1 MNEAALRTL
10 VGEADLFRDLD
21 PITWD
26 AITQAATHCVI
37 PRATSLFTQ
46 GDEATNLFL
55 VVEGRLKVGLVTA
68 DGAPLAVRFME
79 PGDLV
84 GCAAVFRR
92 VPYPAT
98 ATAVVD
104 TIEMSWTTR
113 QIEVMIQSHPKMAAN
128 ALAIMGGRAEEFLRR
143 FREAATERV
152 EQRIARTLLRLR
164 RRSNADDRGQR
175 FTLRMS
181 RQDLAE
187 FSGATLYTVSRTLS
201 AWKREGIVEGGR
213 GRITISDARK
223 LIEVA
228 HTP

>member
-1 MNEAALRTL
+1 
-10 VGEADLFRDLD
+10 
-21 PITWD
+21 
-26 AITQAATHCVI
+26 VI

-84 GCAAVFRR
+84 GCTAVFRR

-104 TIEMSWTTR
+104 TIVMSWTTR
-113 QIEVMIQSHPKMAAN
+113 QIAVMIQSHPKMAAN
-128 ALAIMGGRAEEFLRR
+128 ALAIMGGRAEEFLQR

>member
-1 MNEAALRTL
+1 MTEAAMRML

-21 PITWD
+21 PIVRD
-26 AITQAATHCVI
+26 AITQAATRCVI
-37 PRATSLFTQ
+37 PRAASLFAQ

-55 VVEGRLKVGLVTA
+55 VLEGRLKVGLVSA
-68 DGAPLAVRFME
+68 DGAPLTVRFME

-104 TIEMSWTTR
+104 TVVMSWTVR
-113 QIEVMIQSHPKMAAN
+113 QIEAMIQSHPQMAVN
-128 ALAIMGGRAEEFLRR
+128 ALAIMGGRAEEFLQR
-143 FREAATERV
+143 FREVATERV

-164 RRSNADDRGQR
+164 RGSSADDEGQG

-187 FSGATLYTVSRTLS
+187 LSGVTLYTVSRTLS
-201 AWKREGIVEGGR
+201 AWRREGIVEGGR
-213 GRITISDARK
+213 GRITVSDSRK

-228 HTP
+228 HTS

>member
-1 MNEAALRTL
+1 
-10 VGEADLFRDLD
+10 
-21 PITWD
+21 
-26 AITQAATHCVI
+26 
-37 PRATSLFTQ
+37 
-46 GDEATNLFL
+46 
-55 VVEGRLKVGLVTA
+55 
-68 DGAPLAVRFME
+68 
-79 PGDLV
+79 
-84 GCAAVFRR
+84 
-92 VPYPAT
+92 
-98 ATAVVD
+98 
-104 TIEMSWTTR
+104 
-113 QIEVMIQSHPKMAAN
+113 MAAN
-128 ALAIMGGRAEEFLRR
+128 ALAIMGGRAEEFLQR